1 MASSD
6 SRMPP
11 VLEIVQFCNELS
23 QGRSPSLLE
32 PFAMASDQ
40 QRREHL
46 LVVDDDPRIRQ
57 MLTRYFEDEG
67 YVVRAASNGPEMR
80 ASLRQENIDII
91 LLDWVLPGGEDGLD
105 LAREIRAQ
113 SDIPI
118 IMLTGRDDVVDR
130 IVGIEVG
137 ADDYIA
143 KPFHLRE
150 VHARLKSILRRRQQA
165 PRGREN
171 EPSDVI
177 RFEGWQLDI
186 GKRQLLSADNNEVE
200 LTAGEF
206 DMLVVFSRHAG
217 RVLSREF
224 LMESTRGRNLE
235 VYDRTIDAQIA
246 RLRKKIEADPAHP
259 RLIKSVR
266 GVGYVFTAA
275 R

>member
-1 MASSD
+1 MT
-6 SRMPP
+6 
-11 VLEIVQFCNELS
+11 L
-23 QGRSPSLLE
+23 
-32 PFAMASDQ
+32 DQ

-67 YVVRAASNGPEMR
+67 YVVSTASNGPEMR
-80 ASLRQENIDII
+80 ASLQQENFDII

-150 VHARLKSILRRRQQA
+150 VHARLKSILRRRQPA
-165 PRGREN
+165 AKAREN
-171 EPSDVI
+171 EPGDVL

-186 GKRQLLSADNNEVE
+186 GKRQLLSPDKNEIE
-200 LTAGEF
+200 LTTGEF
-206 DMLVVFSRHAG
+206 DMLVIFARHAG
-217 RVLSREF
+217 RVLSRYF

-246 RLRKKIEADPAHP
+246 RLRKKIEANPTHP
-259 RLIKSVR
+259 QLIKSIR
-266 GVGYVFTAA
+266 GVGYVFTA
-275 R
+275 RR

>member
-1 MASSD
+1 
-6 SRMPP
+6 
-11 VLEIVQFCNELS
+11 
-23 QGRSPSLLE
+23 
-32 PFAMASDQ
+32 MASDQ